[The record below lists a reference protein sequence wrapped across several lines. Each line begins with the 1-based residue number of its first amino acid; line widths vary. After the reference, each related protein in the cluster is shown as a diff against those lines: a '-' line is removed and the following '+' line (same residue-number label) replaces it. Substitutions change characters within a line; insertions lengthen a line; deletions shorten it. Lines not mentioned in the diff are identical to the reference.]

1 LELNEQ
7 SVGIKTLLQVLRL
20 AESYLKKR
28 GVPSARLSAEHLLA
42 SVLGVERLGLYLS
55 FDRPLV
61 ERELAEY
68 RKLLRRR
75 AEREPLQYILGGT
88 GFRELNV
95 GLGPGV
101 MVPRP
106 ETELLV
112 GLVLDRLDDVAES
125 TGAKDNYLLK
135 VIDLCTGSGVIG
147 LSLARERTGLW
158 CLLTDISREA
168 LAWAVKNYRR
178 PGSSW
183 QSKVSFLCG
192 DLLEPL
198 AQRPLFEIA
207 VANPPYVS
215 TQELELLPEEIKRYE
230 PIQAL
235 AGGGIDGTGVIGR
248 IIKSSPRI
256 MKRGGLLALEIG
268 EMQEE
273 KVRALFDERKSE
285 YSGTEFHRDLA
296 GKARFVTAFRN

>member
-1 LELNEQ
+1 LVLIEQ
-7 SVGIKTLLQVLRL
+7 SGKIKTLLQVLRL
-20 AESYLKKR
+20 AESYLKER
-28 GVPSARLSAEHLLA
+28 GIPSARLSAEHLLA
-42 SVLGVERLGLYLS
+42 SVLGVGRLELYLS

-61 ERELAEY
+61 ERELARY
-68 RKLLRRR
+68 RELLRRR

-88 GFRELNV
+88 SFRELNV
-95 GLGPGV
+95 DLGTGV

-112 GLVLDRLDDVAES
+112 DLVLDRLDTIAEK
-125 TGAKDNYLLK
+125 TGAKNNYPLK

-147 LSLARERTGLW
+147 LSLARERAGLW

-168 LAWAVKNYRR
+168 LAWAEKNYRQ

-198 AQRPLFEIA
+198 AQRPLFEVA

-215 TQELELLPEEIKRYE
+215 TEELELLPEEIKRYE

-235 AGGGIDGTGVIGR
+235 AGGGIGGTGVIGR
-248 IIKSSPRI
+248 IIRSSPQI

-273 KVRALFDERKSE
+273 KIRALFDEQESE
-285 YSGTEFHRDLA
+285 YGGIEFHRDLA
-296 GKARFVTAFRN
+296 GKMRFVTAFRN